1 MGLGNDLPI
10 ILRSIMRRSIRGSVG
25 VGGLVFLLMGLIFS
39 CIGGGFGVFTLISM
53 RDKLT
58 CQGVVV
64 GFNPQTIGNQSSL
77 GRVKTVPEVKYTLA
91 EKSYIIRGKIAST
104 PPGYSKGDSVL
115 VYYPADNPENGF
127 VGSFLE
133 LWLIMTI
140 FGAMG
145 VVDILVGC
153 GIFFYGLNCE
163 D

>member
-1 MGLGNDLPI
+1 
-10 ILRSIMRRSIRGSVG
+10 MRRSILGSVG

-64 GFNPQTIGNQSSL
+64 GFNTQTIGNQSSL
-77 GRVKTVPEVKYTLA
+77 GSFKTVPEVEYTVG
-91 EKSYIIRGKIAST
+91 EKVHRIHGKIATT

-133 LWLIMTI
+133 LWLFMTV
-140 FGAMG
+140 FGGIG
-145 VVDILVGC
+145 VVITLAGGVWV
-153 GIFFYGLNCE
+153 FFGWYCKG
-163 D
+163 